1 MQSSEVK
8 PRVYRQLSSYLS
20 FLSVAVIDYSEEKQ
34 SMEERVIGLP
44 ISTAVHKKEKA
55 GTHWQKLGVE
65 VRSILLTGLF
75 FTVGSACFLRQPRT
89 GVHIFNKGW
98 HYPVLNEPSHIND

>member
-34 SMEERVIGLP
+34 SVEERVIDLH
-44 ISTAVHKKEKA
+44 ILTTIHKKGNQGRNSLAEA
-55 GTHWQKLGVE
+55 WGRSQKHTSYRPAFHSWL
-65 VRSILLTGLF
+65 SLLSYAT
-75 FTVGSACFLRQPRT
+75 
-89 GVHIFNKGW
+89 
-98 HYPVLNEPSHIND
+98 